1 MFGIQDIK
9 KGISFFFL
17 TNVVT
22 GVMVWF
28 GSIFVKKMF
37 KPMKSSPV
45 RIGSVVTVF

>member
-1 MFGIQDIK
+1 M
-9 KGISFFFL
+9 
-17 TNVVT
+17 

-45 RIGSVVTVF
+45 RIGSVVTVFQKRNQTKLVGLDRFG